1 MSKLVSLASASR
13 KARQPSP
20 VLPTFCLL
28 CGEEAATAAHPR
40 SQAGGRQIGQE
51 GRGWRPGE
59 RTLHRCFL
67 QGRYQPLVRS
77 LEMWHTLALLPG
89 PEPWDEDAAPRPITA
104 ERHSQLLSQAG
115 PLASW
120 TLAHRSISSN
130 TSHSASRVSRRGDD
144 VMAAGCLSKGRK
156 RPLCFAV
163 SNLKA
168 GTNQLPGTGCW
179 NSSF

>member
-1 MSKLVSLASASR
+1 MPIPNWLVWLQHPGVP
-13 KARQPSP
+13 RQPSP

-40 SQAGGRQIGQE
+40 SQAGGRQIGRE

-59 RTLHRCFL
+59 RTMHICFP
-67 QGRYQPLVRS
+67 QGRYQPL
-77 LEMWHTLALLPG
+77 EMWHTLVLLLVSGPG
-89 PEPWDEDAAPRPITA
+89 DEDAAPSPITA

-115 PLASW
+115 PSASW
-120 TLAHRSISSN
+120 TPAHRSISSN
-130 TSHSASRVSRRGDD
+130 TSHSASRVSHRGDD